1 MLGQE
6 RLFANHINFQG
17 NFMRY
22 KMLID
27 GKLVEGAGTIGVE
40 DPATGVVFEQCP
52 IADEELLDQAVAAAK
67 AAFPSW
73 AKRSYA
79 DRGAHLSALA
89 DALEN
94 NASAMAS
101 LLTREQGKPLATAHE
116 EIGGSIAFLRFTATQ
131 GLSNK
136 TLRDSDTEHV
146 VQTRTPLGVV
156 AAIVPWNYPIMLL
169 VFKIAPALL
178 TGNTVVTKPAPTT
191 PLTTLL
197 LGELAL
203 SVLPAGVLNVVTDN
217 NDLGAKLTRHPDV
230 AKVSFTGSTRT
241 GINVLQSAS
250 STLKRVTL
258 ELGGN
263 DAAIVLD
270 DVDIDEVAPKIF
282 AAAMMNSGQVCL
294 AAKRVY
300 APRAIYD
307 RLCDAFAVLAEQAVV
322 GNGMEP
328 STQFGPLQNRSQYQR
343 VKDLIEDS
351 RQHGK
356 IVAGGTFPDGPG
368 YFIAP
373 TIVRDLPD
381 DARLVREEQFGPVMP
396 VLVYDDID
404 ELIERVND
412 TEYGLA
418 GTVWAK
424 DIERAF
430 EVAQRVDTGTV
441 WINCHMNVSFDIPL
455 GGAKQSGIGLQLGQE
470 GIEEFTQMKII
481 SAVR

>member
-1 MLGQE
+1 
-6 RLFANHINFQG
+6 
-17 NFMRY
+17 
-22 KMLID
+22 
-27 GKLVEGAGTIGVE
+27 
-40 DPATGVVFEQCP
+40 
-52 IADEELLDQAVAAAK
+52 
-67 AAFPSW
+67 
-73 AKRSYA
+73 
-79 DRGAHLSALA
+79 
-89 DALEN
+89 
-94 NASAMAS
+94 
-101 LLTREQGKPLATAHE
+101 
-116 EIGGSIAFLRFTATQ
+116 
-131 GLSNK
+131 
-136 TLRDSDTEHV
+136 
-146 VQTRTPLGVV
+146 
-156 AAIVPWNYPIMLL
+156 
-169 VFKIAPALL
+169 
-178 TGNTVVTKPAPTT
+178 
-191 PLTTLL
+191 
-197 LGELAL
+197 
-203 SVLPAGVLNVVTDN
+203 
-217 NDLGAKLTRHPDV
+217 
-230 AKVSFTGSTRT
+230 
-241 GINVLQSAS
+241 
-250 STLKRVTL
+250 
-258 ELGGN
+258 
-263 DAAIVLD
+263 
-270 DVDIDEVAPKIF
+270 
-282 AAAMMNSGQVCL
+282 MMNSGQVCL

-307 RLCDAFAVLAEQAVV
+307 RLCDAFAVLAEQSVV

>member
-1 MLGQE
+1 
-6 RLFANHINFQG
+6 
-17 NFMRY
+17 
-22 KMLID
+22 
-27 GKLVEGAGTIGVE
+27 
-40 DPATGVVFEQCP
+40 
-52 IADEELLDQAVAAAK
+52 
-67 AAFPSW
+67 
-73 AKRSYA
+73 
-79 DRGAHLSALA
+79 
-89 DALEN
+89 
-94 NASAMAS
+94 
-101 LLTREQGKPLATAHE
+101 
-116 EIGGSIAFLRFTATQ
+116 
-131 GLSNK
+131 
-136 TLRDSDTEHV
+136 
-146 VQTRTPLGVV
+146 
-156 AAIVPWNYPIMLL
+156 
-169 VFKIAPALL
+169 
-178 TGNTVVTKPAPTT
+178 
-191 PLTTLL
+191 
-197 LGELAL
+197 
-203 SVLPAGVLNVVTDN
+203 
-217 NDLGAKLTRHPDV
+217 
-230 AKVSFTGSTRT
+230 
-241 GINVLQSAS
+241 
-250 STLKRVTL
+250 
-258 ELGGN
+258 
-263 DAAIVLD
+263 
-270 DVDIDEVAPKIF
+270 
-282 AAAMMNSGQVCL
+282 
-294 AAKRVY
+294 
-300 APRAIYD
+300 
-307 RLCDAFAVLAEQAVV
+307 VLAEQAVV

-424 DIERAF
+424 DMERAF
-430 EVAQRVDTGTV
+430 EVAQQVDTGTV